1 MSHFT
6 VLVTGNNPENQLE
19 PFSENLKMAPYVISD
34 VKDEDKQSF
43 LNTYRTYNPKRTYAQ
58 LSFEEVERN
67 KLRTFE
73 ELYNEYGNDWND
85 NSWEI
90 RDGEWVEISTRNPNS
105 KWDWYVRGGRWDGF
119 LYTKPRLL
127 LPYNVAGFSAA
138 EVDNFVQMYN
148 KDKDKFM
155 RVSAKYAGKAE
166 ELRKDIASIAAS
178 LEERAS
184 GKNAASKVNSAY
196 KRDVSFEAKSND
208 HAQKAREEYIAVQS
222 LFPDGMIPTI
232 EHSWESLGDVY
243 SDVTERRNAYRSQN
257 SVVLWAETIRNA
269 DNTLRY
275 HKQEDFQCSIEEYVK
290 RAYDAANVTFA
301 VLHEGKWYER
311 GEMGWR
317 VMVHNEKSDWNVE
330 FNNLIKG
337 LPDHTLLTVFDCH
350 I

>member
-6 VLVTGNNPENQLE
+6 VLVTGNNPEKQLE
-19 PFSENLKMAPYVISD
+19 PFSENLKMVPYVISD
-34 VKDEDKQSF
+34 VTDEGKQSF
-43 LNTYRTYNPKRTYAQ
+43 LNTYRTYDPKRTYAR
-58 LSFEEVERN
+58 LTIEEVERN

-73 ELYNEYGNDWND
+73 ELYNEYGNDWNY

-119 LYTKPRLL
+119 LRL
-127 LPYNVAGFSAA
+127 NNGSCA
-138 EVDNFVQMYN
+138 
-148 KDKDKFM
+148 
-155 RVSAKYAGKAE
+155 
-166 ELRKDIASIAAS
+166 
-178 LEERAS
+178 
-184 GKNAASKVNSAY
+184 NSAY

-243 SDVTERRNAYRSQN
+243 SDVTERRNAYWSQN

-311 GEMGWR
+311 GEMGWWT
-317 VMVHNEKSDWNVE
+317 MVHNEKTDWDVE